1 MGTSMMVRCPKCGG
15 NVDVAR
21 VRTSEHEIELA
32 GVFSLRISPT
42 EARVCTTCGYIEMYA
57 TRPHEISGPDVTA
70 EPPLT
75 TFDE

>member
-1 MGTSMMVRCPKCGG
+1 MIVKCDKCGG

-21 VRTSEHEIELA
+21 LRTSEHEVELA
-32 GVFSLRISPT
+32 GAFSLRISPI
-42 EARVCTTCGYIEMYA
+42 EARVCTECGYMELYA
-57 TRPHEISGPDVTA
+57 TRPHELSGPDVTA